1 MPSAGLEGG
10 ARDRATLVRRVL
22 VGLFFAN
29 LAVVIAKLLVG
40 LTARSLAVLGDAL
53 HSSVDAVNNLLALVV
68 VRVAARA
75 PDEEHPYGHGK
86 FETLGALAL
95 VGFLSITC
103 FELARGA
110 IAHLAGS
117 HRTPSV
123 SNPQLIILAAG
134 LGVNG
139 MVAWYERR
147 RGVALQSEL
156 LVADA
161 AHTASD
167 VYISIGVIV
176 GLLLARRGL
185 WWADPAIALVIALLI
200 VRIAYQITQRSVP
213 ILVDQRAVPRDAI
226 QVAAEGVSGVQ
237 RAYDIRSRGGSQVR
251 YAEVTIAVDRNANV
265 ASAHAIADAVEQ
277 RLKRDLQL
285 NEVTVHIE
293 PC

>member
-1 MPSAGLEGG
+1 MPSARLEEG

-40 LTARSLAVLGDAL
+40 LAARSLAVLGDAL
-53 HSSVDAVNNLLALVV
+53 HSTVDAVNNLLALVV

-110 IAHLAGS
+110 IEHLLGAHPAP
-117 HRTPSV
+117 TV
-123 SNPQLIILAAG
+123 SDLQLSILVAG

-139 MVAWYERR
+139 AVAWYERR
-147 RGVALQSEL
+147 QGVALRSEL

-161 AHTASD
+161 AHTRSD
-167 VYISIGVIV
+167 VYISVGVIV

-185 WWADPAIALVIALLI
+185 WWADPVIALVIALLI
-200 VRIAYQITQRSVP
+200 VRVAYEITQRSVP
-213 ILVDQRAVPRDAI
+213 ILVDERAVPRDAI
-226 QVAAEGVSGVQ
+226 QAAAEAVSGVE
-237 RAYDIRSRGGSQVR
+237 RAYDIRSRGGAQVR